1 MKRSTAANVV
11 IVATIFVLLVMA
23 FVAVGWI
30 LNGDL

>member
-11 IVATIFVLLVMA
+11 LVVALFVLMVVL
-23 FVAVGWI
+23 FVVVGWI

>member
-11 IVATIFVLLVMA
+11 LVVALFVLVVVL
-23 FVAVGWI
+23 FVVVGWI

>member
-11 IVATIFVLLVMA
+11 IVAALFVLMVVL
-23 FVAVGWI
+23 FVVVGWI

>member
-11 IVATIFVLLVMA
+11 LVAALFILMVVLFVV
-23 FVAVGWI
+23 VGWI